1 MDQDRK
7 AAAPP
12 SSPTPGSGTAFG
24 PPNNVG
30 RSGQSGQSPKKRKNW
45 LRLAVWALASCVL
58 LCVLAIAG
66 ALVALR
72 NEGVQG
78 WLTDKINAAL
88 EAAPPDRGAAPQTA
102 GSGLDAQIG
111 GRTPFRAARV
121 GDPER
126 NASQSMSGKAYASHP
141 ICAQSPC
148 AIPTHGSRG
157 HHHRRRTSRLHR
169 RHHTRP
175 GRPPRPRVGA

>member
-88 EAAPPDRGAAPQTA
+88 EAAPPDRGAAQGSAA
-102 GSGLDAQIG
+102 GSDGAALAMRARITHLSGALPFEFALGVELYDAQGLWLRLPACSVRWNWQALPGALHIA
-111 GRTPFRAARV
+111 FVRV
-121 GDPER
+121 D
-126 NASQSMSGKAYASHP
+126 NA
-141 ICAQSPC
+141 
-148 AIPTHGSRG
+148 
-157 HHHRRRTSRLHR
+157 
-169 RHHTRP
+169 
-175 GRPPRPRVGA
+175 